1 MESYITKQPRITDIY
16 MYIHFNY
23 QLDFNSYTTNILS
36 VKYKVANFLYIVII
50 DRFYVMYLDIT

>member
-1 MESYITKQPRITDIY
+1 MESYITKQPRKTDIY

-50 DRFYVMYLDIT
+50 DYFTDFT